1 MPNLSIAASVFALIF
16 IAEIPDKT
24 MIATLIM
31 GSRSRPALVWIGAS
45 LGFLLQTVVAVGAGG
60 LLLLLPHKAL
70 EIITSILF
78 LGGAIYL
85 LFVPE
90 KSEIEKG
97 EQQSATEAQV
107 QAQAQSPRKVIASAF
122 IVIFLGE
129 FGDLTQIL
137 TVNFVAKYHQAL
149 LVGFSAGAALVA
161 VAGLGAFGGRILLK
175 VLPINVVRK
184 TGGIVFLGM
193 AAWSIYGLITA

>member
-1 MPNLSIAASVFALIF
+1 MPNLDIAASVFALIF

-60 LLLLLPHKAL
+60 LLLLLPHKTL
-70 EIITSILF
+70 EIITSMLF
-78 LGGAIYL
+78 FGGAIYL

-90 KSEIEKG
+90 KSEIKKG
-97 EQQSATEAQV
+97 EQKGVGEFQT
-107 QAQAQSPRKVIASAF
+107 QSPRKVITTAF
-122 IVIFLGE
+122 VVIFLGE

-193 AAWSIYGLITA
+193 AAWSIYGLIVA